1 MVGFVQQPKCFVYFK
16 LSTPSSIILFFL
28 FFFLYQRFCSLFPLD
43 LPLDILSLFFILGKN
58 MLVYPFVSFK
68 FASLL
73 NLLNT
78 LFYKIW

>member
-1 MVGFVQQPKCFVYFK
+1 MVGFVQQPKCFVYFE
-16 LSTPSSIILFFL
+16 LSMPSIILFFL
-28 FFFLYQRFCSLFPLD
+28 FFFLYQSFCSLFPLD
-43 LPLDILSLFFILGKN
+43 LPLDILSLFLFWEKN

-78 LFYKIW
+78 PFYKIW